1 MKVFSRTASK
11 TEAIVQELLNK
22 LHKTTL
28 KLESLLK
35 IVKDK
40 QLQYLTTKSFNCIY
54 VGARRAGKTV
64 ANLLLIVIYDLFV
77 STEIPARIVIASY
90 TIGKVRG
97 LYWNPLFVAN
107 KMLGLGW
114 QFVNKDSIINT
125 KNNEIVFRGL
135 KDMPSANMD
144 IGYKIKLAIIEEL
157 HTIKEAIVKHYI
169 ENVIT
174 HGTVGIPRASIRVT
188 ANSPVYHMPYYESM
202 YENPEIEVINT
213 TMWDNPYYSKEVVDE
228 YALKVAKK
236 LGYSSIEVA
245 RAKNAGFA
253 RDLFGDRRLD
263 SSMLVF
269 PDYTKYA
276 FYEKLE
282 HYNEMT
288 PVIGIDIGGGS
299 AKDAIVVL
307 LYSQYENQ
315 TYLDYEEEIDT
326 ADEDLEKLATA
337 TRNVHKIYKEKTGK
351 WANISIDTGGVG
363 KRIAMALRNRYAVP
377 NVIAAEKKDKMTF
390 LREFKTELL
399 HHRIKLKKDSILY
412 TEFKQIVYT
421 DKKDKIDDE
430 RGLHSDLLDASLY
443 AMRNLMSQFYKKR
456 PKVMTTNE
464 KIIQEYLKNRS
475 IGKVAEGSRF
485 DF

>member
-1 MKVFSRTASK
+1 MKILSRTTQK
-11 TEAIVQELLNK
+11 TEQSINELLER
-22 LHKTTL
+22 LHKPTL
-28 KLESLLK
+28 KLDDLLSL
-35 IVKDK
+35 VKGK
-40 QLQYLTTKSFNCIY
+40 QLKYLTTKAFMCIY

-64 ANLLLIVIYDLFV
+64 ANLLLIILYDLFV
-77 STEIPARIVIASY
+77 STDIPARIVIASY

-97 LYWNPLFVAN
+97 LYWNPLNVAN
-107 KMLGLGW
+107 KILRLGW
-114 QFVNKDSIINT
+114 QFKNQESMIIT

-144 IGYKIKLAIIEEL
+144 IGYKIKMAIIEEL
-157 HTIKEAIVKHYI
+157 HTIKEDIVKHYI

-174 HGTVGIPRASIRVT
+174 HGTVGIPRATIRVT
-188 ANSPVYHMPYYESM
+188 ANSPIYHMPYYEGM

-213 TMWDNPYYSKEVVDE
+213 SMWDNPYYSKETVDE
-228 YALKVAKK
+228 YALKISRK
-236 LGYSSIEVA
+236 LGYQTIEEA
-245 RAKNAGFA
+245 RSNHAGFA

-269 PDYTKYA
+269 PDYQSYA
-276 FYEKLE
+276 FYDSIPDYK
-282 HYNEMT
+282 EMI
-288 PVIGIDIGGGS
+288 PVMGIDIGGGS

-337 TRNVHKIYKEKTGK
+337 TRNVHKNYHDLTGR
-351 WANISIDTGGVG
+351 WASISIDTGGIG
-363 KRIAMALRNRYAVP
+363 KRVAMALRNRYSVP
-377 NVIAAEKKDKMTF
+377 NVIPAEKRDKMTF

-399 HHRIKLKKDSILY
+399 HHRIKLKRDSTLY

-443 AMRNLMSQFYKKR
+443 AMRYLMSQFYKKR
-456 PKVMTTNE
+456 PKVLTPNE
-464 KIIQEYLKNRS
+464 KAIEEFKRNRRP
-475 IGKVAEGSRF
+475 KRDESRY